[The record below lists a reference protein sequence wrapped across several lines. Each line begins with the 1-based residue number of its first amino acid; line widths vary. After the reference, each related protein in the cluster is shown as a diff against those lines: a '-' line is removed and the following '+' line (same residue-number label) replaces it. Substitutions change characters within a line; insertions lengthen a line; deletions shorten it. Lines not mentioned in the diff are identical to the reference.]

1 MEYCH
6 CGSIGAYLRSG
17 NRLKEEELR
26 EVVSCCLLGLSYLH
40 NRNVMH
46 RDIKPDNLFISESGV
61 IKLGDFGL
69 AVQLEHSCSKRNN
82 VCGTSMYMAP
92 EVYEE
97 EACLKSDVWA
107 LGMSVIEMAESKNPF
122 AGMTSA
128 KIVNQVLN
136 KPSPSLSSSGW
147 SSDLVDFVK
156 QCLVK
161 DANERSSVDAL
172 LKHPFVKDSIERIR
186 DKGNSSLLF
195 QLAERVGNATPPT
208 NDEITESMNVVGV
221 TMLNKPMTQED
232 IVRAEHVLHINDEDD
247 LFIGKPDTDAIYMKS
262 GLCNDPDIVEWK
274 LDVYP
279 GLKELV
285 VGDDCLQCVK
295 GFELS
300 EFKCLEKVEIGARC
314 FTKTLGCFE
323 VNGCE
328 KLRRFVI
335 GKESCVKWSSFVMRN
350 CDSIQ
355 EVSIGDGCFVSCEN
369 TVFES
374 LSALT
379 KLTVGKE
386 SFRGDEK
393 KKSALVMKSECFERE

>member
-1 MEYCH
+1 M
-6 CGSIGAYLRSG
+6 
-17 NRLKEEELR
+17 
-26 EVVSCCLLGLSYLH
+26 
-40 NRNVMH
+40 
-46 RDIKPDNLFISESGV
+46 

-107 LGMSVIEMAESKNPF
+107 LGMSVIEMAENKNPF

-161 DANERSSVDAL
+161 DVKKRSSVEEL

-195 QLAERVGNATPPT
+195 QLAERVGNAIPSEAT
-208 NDEITESMNVVGV
+208 TESMNVVGV

-232 IVRAEHVLHINDEDD
+232 KVRAEHTLIMKEEDD
-247 LFIGKPDTDAIYMKS
+247 MFEGDASTEAIQVLN
-262 GLCNDPDIVEWK
+262 GLCNASDIVEWK
-274 LDVYP
+274 LEVYP

-285 VGDDCLQCVK
+285 VGDDCFQCVK
-295 GFELS
+295 GLRLN

-314 FTKTLGCFE
+314 FTSSGGGEMEVSDCGALRSVKLGD
-323 VNGCE
+323 GC
-328 KLRRFVI
+328 
-335 GKESCVKWSSFVMRN
+335 CVRWCSFVMRN
-350 CDSIQ
+350 CGSIQ
-355 EVSIGDGCFVSCEN
+355 EVSIGDGCFVNCEN

-374 LSALT
+374 LS
-379 KLTVGKE
+379 
-386 SFRGDEK
+386 
-393 KKSALVMKSECFERE
+393 C

>member
-1 MEYCH
+1 M
-6 CGSIGAYLRSG
+6 
-17 NRLKEEELR
+17 
-26 EVVSCCLLGLSYLH
+26 
-40 NRNVMH
+40 
-46 RDIKPDNLFISESGV
+46 

-82 VCGTSMYMAP
+82 VCGTSMYMGP
-92 EVYEE
+92 EVYGEGAE
-97 EACLKSDVWA
+97 LKSDVWA

-122 AGMTSA
+122 ARCTSA
-128 KIVNQVLN
+128 QVMN
-136 KPSPSLSSSGW
+136 RVMNMPPPSLSSSEW

-156 QCLVK
+156 KCLVK
-161 DANERSSVDAL
+161 DVNERCSVEAL

-195 QLAERVGNATPPT
+195 QLAERVGNATPSEAT
-208 NDEITESMNVVGV
+208 TVSMNVVGV

-232 IVRAEHVLHINDEDD
+232 KVRAEHVLRIDDEDD
-247 LFIGKPDTDAIYMKS
+247 LFIGEPDTDAIYMKN
-262 GLCNDPDIVEWK
+262 GLCNDSDIVEWK

-279 GLKELV
+279 ELRELV

-314 FTKTLGCFE
+314 FTSFGGGEMEVIGC
-323 VNGCE
+323 GA
-328 KLRRFVI
+328 LRRFVI
-335 GKESCVKWSSFVMRN
+335 GKESCVKWSSFVMKN

-369 TVFES
+369 TVFEN

-393 KKSALVMKSECFERE
+393 KSVLVMKSECFERE

>member
-6 CGSIGAYLRSG
+6 CGSVGAYLRSG
-17 NRLKEEELR
+17 NRLKEDELR

-69 AVQLEHSCSKRNN
+69 AVQLEHSCSKRNS

-156 QCLVK
+156 KCLVK
-161 DANERSSVDAL
+161 DVKKRASVDEL
-172 LKHPFVKDSIERIR
+172 LKHPFVRDSIDRIR
-186 DKGNSSLLF
+186 NKGNSSLLL
-195 QLAERVGNATPPT
+195 QLAEKVGNAVDSKNPEGVRLDAPSV
-208 NDEITESMNVVGV
+208 NMIGMSVV
-221 TMLNKPMTQED
+221 NKPMVKPKRVALVIKTNED
-232 IVRAEHVLHINDEDD
+232 FFEV
-247 LFIGKPDTDAIYMKS
+247 DADITAIEMKS
-262 GLCNDPDIVEWK
+262 GLCNDSQIQRWNVKVFSK
-274 LDVYP
+274 LT
-279 GLKELV
+279 ELV
-285 VGDDCLQCVK
+285 VGDNCLQFVK
-295 GFELS
+295 ELKLVA
-300 EFKCLEKVEIGARC
+300 FGLLESVSFGSKC
-314 FTKTLGCFE
+314 FTKTLNGCFE
-323 VNGCE
+323 VSNCL
-328 KLRRFVI
+328 KLRSVVM
-335 GKESCVKWSSFVMRN
+335 GDGCCVKWSSFTLKN
-350 CDSIQ
+350 CGVE
-355 EVSIGDGCFVSCEN
+355 EVSIGDGCFVNCEK

-374 LSALT
+374 
-379 KLTVGKE
+379 E
-386 SFRGDEK
+386 S
-393 KKSALVMKSECFERE
+393 LVIR